1 MNTLADLARTFA
13 NNLLPIILVSGAGY
27 LLGKYLAV
35 EPRAVGRL
43 VFYFFSPLLIF
54 NLLIHS
60 SLDTAEIV
68 FTAGAA
74 AAVILG
80 VALVAGLGGL
90 ALRLD
95 RRALVSVVIAAMFAN
110 NGNYGLPLISFA
122 FGADALAR
130 SSVYFVTSVIL
141 YNTVGVLIA
150 SLGHLSLKQAGLGL
164 LRVPAIYAVLA
175 AFVVMGF
182 GLTVPLPID
191 RTVSLVASGTIPLM
205 LILLGLELQRSRW
218 TQNLRALSLA
228 SAARMVVGP
237 LIGLAVLALAHRPPV
252 SDPAVMVE
260 SAMPSAVANTV
271 LASEYDLDAGIITA
285 TIFVTTLISPLTLT
299 WLIVL
304 LK

>member
-13 NNLLPIILVSGAGY
+13 NNLLPIILIGGAGY

-35 EPRAVGRL
+35 DPRAVGRL
-43 VFYFFSPLLIF
+43 VFYLFSPVLIF
-54 NLLIHS
+54 SLLTHS
-60 SLDTAEIV
+60 SLETAEIL

-80 VALVAGLGGL
+80 VALVAWGSGL

-122 FGADALAR
+122 FGTDALAR
-130 SSVYFVTSVIL
+130 SSVYFVTSVVL

-150 SLGHLSLKQAGLGL
+150 SLGQLSLKEAALGL

-182 GLTVPLPID
+182 GLTIPLPID

-237 LIGLAVLALAHRPPV
+237 LIGLAVLILAHRTPA

-271 LASEYDLDAGIITA
+271 LASEYNLDTSIITA
-285 TIFVTTLISPLTLT
+285 TIFVTTLISPFTLT
-299 WLIVL
+299 WLIAL